1 MRYKV
6 LGKSGVRVSELALG
20 AMTFGTE
27 SGIGADK
34 DESRKVYNAFR
45 DAGGNFIDTAN
56 VYNRGTSET
65 FLGEFMAGDR
75 ERIVLATKF
84 TGGMREKDINA
95 ASNSR
100 KNMMESVNASL
111 KRLKTDY
118 IDLYWVHAWDS
129 ITPTEE
135 LLRGLDDLVSQGKVL
150 YIGVSDTPAWVV
162 AKSNTMAELRN
173 WSEFI
178 ALQIQYSLVERTVE
192 RELLPMA
199 RAYDMAVTPWGIV
212 GSGVLSGK
220 YNKNA
225 AAEGRGASRSQI
237 VNDRSLKITEEVM
250 RIAEEVNATPTQVAI
265 AWVLNGPANIIPLV
279 GARTLEQWE
288 QNLGCLDV
296 KLDESMMSRLNDIS
310 AISPGFPH
318 NMLMGG
324 MGNAKNVDNHRKLTS
339 GGYL

>member
-65 FLGEFMAGDR
+65 FLGEFMADDR

-100 KNMMESVNASL
+100 KNMMESVHASL

-129 ITPTEE
+129 VTPTEE
-135 LLRGLDDLVSQGKVL
+135 LLRGLDDLVSQGKIL

-178 ALQIQYSLVERTVE
+178 ALQIQYSLIERTVE
-192 RELLPMA
+192 RELLPVA

-237 VNDRSLKITEEVM
+237 LNDRSLKIAEEVI
-250 RIAEEVNATPTQVAI
+250 RIAEEINATPTQVAI

-288 QNLGCLDV
+288 ENLGCLDV
-296 KLDESMMSRLNDIS
+296 ELDESMMSRLNEIS

-318 NMLMGG
+318 SMLMGG
-324 MGNAKNVDNHRKLTS
+324 MGNAKNVDNHRKFTS

>member
-100 KNMMESVNASL
+100 KNMMESVHASL

-129 ITPTEE
+129 VTPTEE
-135 LLRGLDDLVSQGKVL
+135 LLRGLDDLVSQGKIL

-178 ALQIQYSLVERTVE
+178 ALQIQYSLIERSVE
-192 RELLPMA
+192 RELLPVA

-237 VNDRSLKITEEVM
+237 INDRSLKIAEEVI
-250 RIAEEVNATPTQVAI
+250 RIAEEINATPTQVAI

-288 QNLGCLDV
+288 ENLGCLDV
-296 KLDESMMSRLNDIS
+296 ELDESMISRLNEIS

-318 NMLMGG
+318 SMLMGG
-324 MGNAKNVDNHRKLTS
+324 MGNAKNVDNHRKFTS